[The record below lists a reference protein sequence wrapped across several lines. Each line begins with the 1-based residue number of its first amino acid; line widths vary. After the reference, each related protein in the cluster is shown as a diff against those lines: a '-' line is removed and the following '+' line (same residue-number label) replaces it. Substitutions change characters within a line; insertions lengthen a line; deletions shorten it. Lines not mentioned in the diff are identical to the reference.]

1 MQYRLHMVQSNDSK
15 QAHAQNSLEKI
26 LNTESHSFPQSYRIQ
41 ISKEV
46 NLGLCMKKFS
56 SDAYAQVITVRI

>member
-1 MQYRLHMVQSNDSK
+1 MQYRLHMIQSNDSK

-41 ISKEV
+41 ISRK
-46 NLGLCMKKFS
+46 LTLDSAWKS
-56 SDAYAQVITVRI
+56 SPEMLMHR